1 MYFWKTDQLAAD
13 IKNNKV
19 SEKSK
24 MYYYLLIM
32 ASYNIVTYQYLA
44 DFTVDTTIAI
54 IEMVVTTLIVII
66 GTFITFKTNNSR
78 GGSDYIARVIMLGL
92 PISIKLI
99 VFTWIFQIVLYE
111 VVFYYWN
118 YDILTDLFISVSAAI
133 ISILLFW
140 RINEHLKFINN
151 ETH

>member
-99 VFTWIFQIVLYE
+99 VFTLIFQIVLYE

>member
-99 VFTWIFQIVLYE
+99 VSTSIFQ
-111 VVFYYWN
+111 
-118 YDILTDLFISVSAAI
+118 
-133 ISILLFW
+133 
-140 RINEHLKFINN
+140 
-151 ETH
+151 

>member
-99 VFTWIFQIVLYE
+99 VFTLIFQIVLYE

-151 ETH
+151 EVH

>member
-1 MYFWKTDQLAAD
+1 M
-13 IKNNKV
+13 
-19 SEKSK
+19 
-24 MYYYLLIM
+24 LLPPFRKLQ
-32 ASYNIVTYQYLA
+32 SSYQYLA

-99 VFTWIFQIVLYE
+99 VFTSIFQIALFE
-111 VVFYYWN
+111 FVFYYWD
-118 YDILTDLFISVSAAI
+118 YDVLTDLFLLAMTTVISV
-133 ISILLFW
+133 LFFW